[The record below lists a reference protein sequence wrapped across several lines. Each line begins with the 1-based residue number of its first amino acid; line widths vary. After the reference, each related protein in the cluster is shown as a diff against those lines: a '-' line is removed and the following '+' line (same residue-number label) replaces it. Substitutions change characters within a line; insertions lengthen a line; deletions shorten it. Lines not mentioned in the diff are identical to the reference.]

1 MQNSPRMID
10 FERCVRYSET
20 QPPWLMSLAGGEEF
34 NSRLF
39 SILPLIDG
47 SYDHSAYDIR
57 EPAKY
62 RFESKVF
69 SSTIDFG
76 YIPNNFIQNKYVSS
90 YIQTTLIERMAMV
103 HRNKEEVYKYYEDAN
118 GSPPTDN
125 QIYSNLID
133 WVLLD
138 VKHLY
143 HLWRFG
149 REMQNMYVL
158 NEASIKDLYAMDFN
172 CCTHDLKSPN
182 RSIYILFPPSPG
194 GFQGMY
200 VELEETYT
208 NDKALRIYSPAI
220 KPKRFSGDPMDTGA
234 IYWELILKSGTSIKR
249 SLNEAI
255 HNSSENGT
263 MASHVVEQ
271 GGDVIEINSEKEFM
285 EKMTGFSHL
294 AVQTLLFINGI
305 DKSRSIIVPPKK
317 EIPKKRIKKFV
328 SRERTQRDYHD
339 LGSNKI
345 YINGKKY
352 EFSGNGN
359 SNGRKI
365 TMPFFVKEH
374 DHSYW
379 YKNPMKIQAIH
390 PDDILEIKYDDMG
403 ERMVR
408 ATKRLKQYQKGE
420 GEPIEKEYHIR
431 SSGWKSR

>member
-90 YIQTTLIERMAMV
+90 YIQTTLIGRIDMV
-103 HRNKEEVYKYYEDAN
+103 SRNKEAILKYYEDSD
-118 GSPPTDN
+118 SPPTDTHM
-125 QIYSNLID
+125 YGGLVEWS
-133 WVLLD
+133 LLD

-158 NEASIKDLYAMDFN
+158 NEASIKDLYAMDYN

-220 KPKRFSGDPMDTGA
+220 KSKRFSGDPMDTGA
-234 IYWELILKSGTSIKR
+234 IYWELIIKGGTSIKR
-249 SLNEAI
+249 SLKEAI

-263 MASHVVEQ
+263 MASHIVEQ
-271 GGDVIEINSEKEFM
+271 GRDVIEINS
-285 EKMTGFSHL
+285 
-294 AVQTLLFINGI
+294 
-305 DKSRSIIVPPKK
+305 KK
-317 EIPKKRIKKFV
+317 KIHGKDDRILT
-328 SRERTQRDYHD
+328 SCC
-339 LGSNKI
+339 SNL
-345 YINGKKY
+345 
-352 EFSGNGN
+352 
-359 SNGRKI
+359 
-365 TMPFFVKEH
+365 T
-374 DHSYW
+374 
-379 YKNPMKIQAIH
+379 IH
-390 PDDILEIKYDDMG
+390 
-403 ERMVR
+403 
-408 ATKRLKQYQKGE
+408 QW
-420 GEPIEKEYHIR
+420 H
-431 SSGWKSR
+431 